1 MTTNEYARKIAA
13 LIDARPRRIDLDK
26 LLEEISARVRIAER
40 ERDILQGRRSNHEPL
55 NSKRN
60 GSSGLKK
67 LSPQSSYA
75 RQVVELIVARPRNIN
90 LHKLLDE
97 IDVLA
102 GIAESRRD
110 QREGRWYTNEQ
121 VMEDMWKQIYSMFNG
136 RHERKRGSIKS
147 SKKLAKTRL

>member
-1 MTTNEYARKIAA
+1 MTTNEYARKIAE

-26 LLEEISARVRIAER
+26 LLDEISARVRIAER
-40 ERDILQGRRSNHEPL
+40 ERDILQGRRAYHEPL
-55 NSKRN
+55 PSKGN
-60 GSSGLKK
+60 GSSRLKK
-67 LSPQSSYA
+67 LPPQSSYVQ
-75 RQVVELIVARPRNIN
+75 QVVELIVARPRNIN

-102 GIAESRRD
+102 SLAESRRD
-110 QREGRWYTNEQ
+110 RREGRWYTNEQ

-136 RHERKRGSIKS
+136 RRELKRGSIKS